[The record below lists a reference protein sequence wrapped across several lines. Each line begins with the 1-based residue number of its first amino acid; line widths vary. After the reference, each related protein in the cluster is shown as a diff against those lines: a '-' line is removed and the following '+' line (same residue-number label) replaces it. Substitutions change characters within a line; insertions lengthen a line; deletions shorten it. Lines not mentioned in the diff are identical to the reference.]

1 MTVVTFQCFWI
12 ILVFRVP
19 LSLKICWK
27 KDTGKV
33 FSELTSPL
41 TEGSF
46 AWFAPSHSCSGL
58 HSAHTWLDELLFW
71 RSHRSISPSPIT
83 FHFVQSSSRSICHQK
98 YSLYIYG
105 VLLSCLAKFEPVCPC
120 YNIEGSIFITR
131 VSVALNNGWR
141 SRNNIFKHFICLSAF
156 ITPALYCAP
165 YYLIV
170 VGFYKVNI
178 IQSIGK
184 CFVWLITVCDYSNS
198 VGPVRIRLVP
208 FVHSQS

>member
-1 MTVVTFQCFWI
+1 MF
-12 ILVFRVP
+12 LRP
-19 LSLKICWK
+19 LSEPMYRRIKLCQ
-27 KDTGKV
+27 TC
-33 FSELTSPL
+33 SP
-41 TEGSF
+41 G
-46 AWFAPSHSCSGL
+46 PV
-58 HSAHTWLDELLFW
+58 
-71 RSHRSISPSPIT
+71 SISL
-83 FHFVQSSSRSICHQK
+83 
-98 YSLYIYG
+98 LYIHG

-120 YNIEGSIFITR
+120 YNIKGSIFITR

-184 CFVWLITVCDYSNS
+184 VFCVTVSA
-198 VGPVRIRLVP
+198 PVT
-208 FVHSQS
+208 